1 MEMSDPEVDRIL
13 AQQARDRDQRERTA
27 RIADRYIGRDGSEP
41 ANIERKAKAVGLTV
55 IDGDKAE
62 PKSGT
67 LVLDK
72 TYALIGRFVCYPSD
86 HARVAHTLWIVH
98 THLMDRWDSTPRL
111 FFSSA
116 EPASGKSRA
125 LEVTELLV
133 PNPMTAV
140 NVTPAYLFRKVG
152 AEEGAT
158 ILFDEIDTVFGPKA
172 KENEEIRGL
181 LNAGHR
187 KGAVA
192 GRCVARGQTVMTE
205 EIPAYAAVAMAGLG
219 WLPDTIM
226 TRSVLI
232 RMRRRNQGES
242 VEPFRR
248 RVHQPDGDRVRQL
261 IENWTELLPAE
272 ITWPDLPPEIQ
283 DRDADVWEA
292 LIAVADLAGG
302 TWPARARAA
311 AVALVAE
318 AKDAEPS
325 LGVRL
330 LADLR
335 TVFGSADELPS
346 KAILNALHAIEEAPW
361 TNLKG
366 KPLDERGLAHRLR
379 QYGIRSKTI
388 RVGAGTPK
396 GYTRAD
402 FVDAWDRY
410 LPGPSPARSATSATN
425 SENQALIVADSVA
438 DVADV
443 VADRRAEK
451 PSKCNVVADV
461 ADVADLAG
469 GGEAKCAQC
478 GHAGDLK
485 EVWYGELTAQVHAHC
500 QDAWVAARDDS
511 LSIPSYLDR
520 RGELSS

>member
-1 MEMSDPEVDRIL
+1 MEMSDQELDRIL
-13 AQQARDRDQRERTA
+13 AKQAQDRDRREVTA
-27 RIADRYIGRDGSEP
+27 RIADRYISRDGGEP
-41 ANIERKAKAVGLTV
+41 TNAERKAKAVGLTV

-62 PKSGT
+62 PKSGAS
-67 LVLDK
+67 VLDK
-72 TYALIGRFVCYPSD
+72 TYAFIGRFVAYPSD
-86 HARVAHTLWIVH
+86 HARVAHTLWIAH

-232 RMRRRNQGES
+232 RMRRRNQGEC

-261 IENWTELLPAE
+261 IEHWTELLPAE
-272 ITWPDLPPEIQ
+272 ITWPELPPEIQ

-292 LIAVADLAGG
+292 LIVVADLAGG
-302 TWPARARAA
+302 AWPTRARAA

-318 AKDAEPS
+318 AKDTEPS

-335 TVFGSADELPS
+335 TVFGSADEMSS
-346 KAILNALHAIEEAPW
+346 KIILAALHAIEEAPW

-379 QYGIRSKTI
+379 QYGIKSKTI
-388 RVGAGTPK
+388 RVGAGPTGTLK
-396 GYTRAD
+396 GYTRTD
-402 FVDAWDRY
+402 FIDAWDRY
-410 LPGPSPARSATSATN
+410 PGASPARSVTSVTSVTT
-425 SENQALIVADSVA
+425 SENQPVIVT
-438 DVADV
+438 DVSDV
-443 VADRRAEK
+443 TDAVSDGHEEK
-451 PSKCNVVADV
+451 SSELNLVSDV
-461 ADVADLAG
+461 TDVTDFPG
-469 GGEAKCAQC
+469 GGETTCAQC
-478 GHAGDLK
+478 DTPVTSRRSG
-485 EVWYGELTAQVHAHC
+485 TA
-500 QDAWVAARDDS
+500 S
-511 LSIPSYLDR
+511 
-520 RGELSS
+520 

>member
-1 MEMSDPEVDRIL
+1 MEMTDQELDRIL
-13 AQQARDRDQRERTA
+13 AKQELERDRREATA
-27 RIADRYIGRDGSEP
+27 RIADRYISRDGSEP
-41 ANIERKAKAVGLTV
+41 TDVERKAKAAGLTV
-55 IDGDKAE
+55 IDGDKTE
-62 PKSGT
+62 HPKSGAV
-67 LVLDK
+67 VLDK
-72 TYALIGRFVCYPSD
+72 TYALIGRFVAYPSD
-86 HARVAHTLWIVH
+86 HARVAHTLWIIH

-261 IENWTELLPAE
+261 IEHWTELLPAE
-272 ITWPDLPPEIQ
+272 ITWPHLPSEIQ

-292 LIAVADLAGG
+292 LIVVADLAGG
-302 TWPARARAA
+302 TWPARARTA

-318 AKDAEPS
+318 AKDSEPS

-335 TVFGSADELPS
+335 TVFACADELPS
-346 KAILNALHAIEEAPW
+346 KVILNALHAIEEAPW

-379 QYGIRSKTI
+379 QYGIKPKVI
-388 RVGAGTPK
+388 RVGTGTPR
-396 GYTRAD
+396 GYTQAD
-402 FVDAWDRY
+402 FFDAWQRY
-410 LPGPSPARSATSATN
+410 LPGPSPVRSATSATSATN
-425 SENQALIVADSVA
+425 SEN
-438 DVADV
+438 
-443 VADRRAEK
+443 
-451 PSKCNVVADV
+451 
-461 ADVADLAG
+461 
-469 GGEAKCAQC
+469 
-478 GHAGDLK
+478 
-485 EVWYGELTAQVHAHC
+485 
-500 QDAWVAARDDS
+500 
-511 LSIPSYLDR
+511 
-520 RGELSS
+520 